1 MPLGVKKID
10 DMGVF
15 TITCFF
21 GLFAY
26 IWLFICV
33 MDNAIES
40 WEAYTT
46 FAMFFVLIIL
56 AFAADKWKNS
66 KSEKSNKQP
75 LLDTDGKPKNEINN
89 FTTKD
94 IYEELVSEKMGQVV
108 TDKNA
113 MEKRAKMKQFL
124 TENFGHDDI
133 QKVDLE
139 DVKSRLEGESLVT
152 RIKYRKNASGLTY
165 RKPAV
170 AKGQKLTRENLQ
182 ATNIAN
188 E

>member
-26 IWLFICV
+26 VWLFICV

-40 WEAYTT
+40 WEAYAT
-46 FAMFFVLIIL
+46 FTMFFVLIIL
-56 AFAADKWKNS
+56 AFAADKWKASQREGKANM
-66 KSEKSNKQP
+66 QP
-75 LLDTDGKPKNEINN
+75 LLDTDGKPKNQLNN
-89 FTTKD
+89 FTTKE
-94 IYEELVSEKMGQVV
+94 IYEELCSEKMGQAVN
-108 TDKNA
+108 DKEA
-113 MEKRAKMKQFL
+113 LEKRAKMKQFL
-124 TENFGHDDI
+124 NENFGHDDI

-139 DVKSRLEGESLVT
+139 DVKKKIEGESLVT

-170 AKGQKLTRENLQ
+170 AKG
-182 ATNIAN
+182 
-188 E
+188 

>member
-56 AFAADKWKNS
+56 AFGADKWKNS
-66 KSEKSNKQP
+66 KSEKSNK
-75 LLDTDGKPKNEINN
+75 LFADESS
-89 FTTKD
+89 TK
-94 IYEELVSEKMGQVV
+94 
-108 TDKNA
+108 
-113 MEKRAKMKQFL
+113 
-124 TENFGHDDI
+124 
-133 QKVDLE
+133 
-139 DVKSRLEGESLVT
+139 
-152 RIKYRKNASGLTY
+152 
-165 RKPAV
+165 
-170 AKGQKLTRENLQ
+170 
-182 ATNIAN
+182 ATNTHN
-188 E
+188 